1 MNCMGFPQVPG
12 FQAIIFLLTW
22 MSLMAI
28 HLMRLDHKAGLG
40 DVMEGTEHE
49 GYLLPPKKKDRW
61 FGCSCGFSK
70 LMPDVESR

>member
-1 MNCMGFPQVPG
+1 
-12 FQAIIFLLTW
+12 
-22 MSLMAI
+22 MAI